1 MEEART
7 LEIDVVSCIPMLRR
21 YALKL
26 ARNGPDADDLVQ
38 DCLLRALSR
47 QHQFEPGTN
56 LLAWLT
62 TILRNLFFN
71 TCQRRKRMAEV
82 SLEPDAAQALLN
94 APQLH
99 RIELNDTGRAL
110 EGLSKDQNQ
119 VVLRCGVEGASYE
132 DIAQEMGVS
141 VGTIRSRLSRAR
153 SYLREQIAGRI
164 GPACLRSRCADVRE
178 ANTRHYH
185 IHRIERH
192 AACPEDVTAKQ
203 PECNEHSRTPAETT
217 IVHPLMGIPNIALP
231 KVLKPPHI
239 LEVAVAGNDRI
250 LLAGAGFP
258 GTFVLEAAIDFG
270 GRRTDWRHYRVSDE
284 PTMLVWST
292 APNATSA
299 RPTSDGHIGDPVP
312 VLGLSVEQVGSRGGA
327 PPRLFRS
334 PARAEWM
341 AA

>member
-1 MEEART
+1 MEEARTLGIDT

-82 SLEPDAAQALLN
+82 QLEPDTAHALLD

-99 RIELNDTGRAL
+99 QIELSDTGRAL
-110 EGLSKDQNQ
+110 EGLSRDQKR
-119 VVLRCGVEGASYE
+119 VVQRCGVEGASYE
-132 DIAQEMGVS
+132 DVAQEMGVS

-153 SYLREQIAGRI
+153 SYLREQVAGRI
-164 GPACLRSRCADVRE
+164 RPSYLRSRGADVRV

-185 IHRIERH
+185 IRRIEQH
-192 AACPEDVTAKQ
+192 AACPEDAPAKQ
-203 PECNEHSRTPAETT
+203 PERNEHPRTPAETT
-217 IVHPLMGIPNIALP
+217 LVYPLAGISNAATSKIPKPLRMVEVTFEKSGGILP
-231 KVLKPPHI
+231 T
-239 LEVAVAGNDRI
+239 
-250 LLAGAGFP
+250 GAGFP
-258 GTFVLEAAIDFG
+258 HVLYGEAVNDFG
-270 GRRTDWRHYRVSDE
+270 NLRISG
-284 PTMLVWST
+284 LT
-292 APNATSA
+292 A
-299 RPTSDGHIGDPVP
+299 
-312 VLGLSVEQVGSRGGA
+312 EQVGSRGGA

-334 PARAEWM
+334 PTRAERIT
-341 AA
+341 A